1 MGNKSRVIGL
11 LILLAVIGIGAAYL
25 LLGGGAAPAAAAA
38 LRGYVG
44 GEKIGLL
51 EDPEVQAIL
60 ADDYGLTLDYAKA
73 GSLDM
78 VAADQTGRDF
88 LFPSSQNALE
98 YYQQIH
104 GRSWRPSWRAVSQQ
118 SGTAAITWIWPDWRR

>member
-11 LILLAVIGIGAAYL
+11 LILLAVIGIGAAY

-60 ADDYGLTLDYAKA
+60 ADD
-73 GSLDM
+73 
-78 VAADQTGRDF
+78 
-88 LFPSSQNALE
+88 
-98 YYQQIH
+98 
-104 GRSWRPSWRAVSQQ
+104 
-118 SGTAAITWIWPDWRR
+118 

>member
-25 LLGGGAAPAAAAA
+25 LLGGGAAPAAAAT

-60 ADDYGLTLDYAKA
+60 ADDYRLTLDYVKA

-88 LFPSSQNALE
+88 L
-98 YYQQIH
+98 
-104 GRSWRPSWRAVSQQ
+104 
-118 SGTAAITWIWPDWRR
+118 SGSYTHLTLPTILLV